1 MKCFVGVHDKEAEK
15 RRRGETWKGKKVRR
29 GETEMGG
36 SRERKEAGKGRIG
49 EAVKQ
54 IKERREAQG
63 RKKLITQGGQISLG
77 NPRLSFTCLRKA
89 RKAES

>member
-1 MKCFVGVHDKEAEK
+1 MNGFVGVHDKEAEN
-15 RRRGETWKGKKVRR
+15 RRNGEAGKGKKGRR

-63 RKKLITQGGQISLG
+63 RKKLIAQGGQISLG
-77 NPRLSFTCLRKA
+77 KV
-89 RKAES
+89 ES